1 MKEIERKF
9 PRIRTDYKR
18 SSRRRA
24 QTRVR
29 RALRNMKAHR

>member
-1 MKEIERKF
+1 MKAIEMKF
-9 PRIRTDYKR
+9 PKTRQDYKR